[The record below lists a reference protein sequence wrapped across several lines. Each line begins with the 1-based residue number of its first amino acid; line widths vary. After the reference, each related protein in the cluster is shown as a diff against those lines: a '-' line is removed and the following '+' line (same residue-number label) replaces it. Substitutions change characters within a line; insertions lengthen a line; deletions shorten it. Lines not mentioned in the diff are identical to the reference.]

1 MAGPTCSTPVAT
13 PPQGTAA
20 PPVTSGAG
28 PLRHLTEPLEE
39 AEADHR
45 AGEDEEGEVNVVAPL
60 VADHQPA
67 AAGDPG
73 QGALHQPP
81 VPAQPLAA
89 LDPAPGD
96 ARDDA
101 ALPAGT
107 AAAAVVVGLVGV
119 QLLRAPSRPA
129 ARLAHRRHGVERLLE
144 HGAVVRV
151 RGGEQDRQRD
161 ALPVHDEVALGAR
174 LAAVGRVRPVAA
186 PPALAGT
193 LALSSEH
200 RLQSIRP
207 A

>member
-39 AEADHR
+39 AEADR
-45 AGEDEEGEVNVVAPL
+45 GAGEDEEGEVDVVAAL

-73 QGALHQPP
+73 QGALHHPP

-96 ARDDA
+96 ASSSSRSRSPS
-101 ALPAGT
+101 PAG
-107 AAAAVVVGLVGV
+107 ASPKGC
-119 QLLRAPSRPA
+119 RS
-129 ARLAHRRHGVERLLE
+129 
-144 HGAVVRV
+144 
-151 RGGEQDRQRD
+151 
-161 ALPVHDEVALGAR
+161 
-174 LAAVGRVRPVAA
+174 
-186 PPALAGT
+186 
-193 LALSSEH
+193 
-200 RLQSIRP
+200 
-207 A
+207 